1 MSCAWSALSSEV
13 FVSIKGNPRYQA
25 RIYIRRIAVPR
36 KPHVVSI
43 VMNMVEGD
51 SRVIKTAQAAMN
63 AGFRATIVGVAFS
76 PDTVRREIE
85 GVPVALLPHF
95 ATELREY
102 GLWGGDSTRDLRL
115 LVGGH
120 LQALIPE
127 IASLSPDLLHSHDM
141 IGLKLG
147 AAATQAMAAGG
158 RVVPWVHDVH
168 EFVAGLTGEAAN
180 YMPVCLGY
188 EREYLHKADYCFT
201 VSEPLADELESR
213 YALASRPTVTYNA
226 PNKGTF
232 DDAGPDIRSTLGLT
246 ATDPLVVYVG
256 RATRLRGC
264 DTILDAVMK
273 LDGVHLCFV
282 SQGSYV
288 EGLKATAS
296 KAGFGHRVHLLPY
309 LPSHQ
314 VTTFI
319 RTADVGIHGL
329 VHYPNGEVAMP
340 NKMFEYLHARLPIVV
355 SDVAA
360 MKRFVEGNNI
370 GMTFVAQDVD
380 SCAAAIR
387 RALDG
392 AEDFRSNI
400 TDELINEYSWEA
412 QERKIQNV
420 YRSLLEEPR
429 TVAPAARE
437 SAAMALRL
445 DEIEF
450 ETLYGRHLAQIN
462 FKTGIRL
469 RSVVSPTFVERVRFL
484 REKAAEEGIMRATRF
499 VGSRLLQGM
508 RRG

>member
-1 MSCAWSALSSEV
+1 VA
-13 FVSIKGNPRYQA
+13 
-25 RIYIRRIAVPR
+25 R

-51 SRVIKTAQAAMN
+51 SRVIKTAQAAIN

-76 PDTVRREIE
+76 PDTVTREIE
-85 GVPVALLPHF
+85 GVPVVLLPHF
-95 ATELREY
+95 ATELRKY
-102 GLWGGDSTRDLRL
+102 GLWGSSATRDLRL

-127 IASLSPDLLHSHDM
+127 IVRLSPDLLHSHDM

-147 AAATQAMAAGG
+147 ASAAQAMITGG
-158 RVVPWVHDVH
+158 RAVPWVHDVH

-188 EREYLHKADYCFT
+188 EREYLHKADHCFT

-213 YALASRPTVTYNA
+213 YALASRPTVAYNA
-226 PNKGTF
+226 PNRGSF
-232 DDAGPDIRSTLGLT
+232 DDSGPEIRSTLGLA
-246 ATDPLVVYVG
+246 ATDPLIVYVG

-273 LDGVHLCFV
+273 LDGIHLCFV

-288 EGLKATAS
+288 EELKAKAA
-296 KAGFGHRVHLLPY
+296 KAGFGQRIHLLPY

-360 MKRFVEGNNI
+360 MKQFVESNKI
-370 GMTFVAQDVD
+370 GTTFVAQDVD
-380 SCAAAIR
+380 SCSTAITQ
-387 RALDG
+387 ALDR
-392 AEDFRSNI
+392 AEGLRSNI

-412 QERKIQNV
+412 QERKIQSV
-420 YRSLLEEPR
+420 YQTLLDEPR
-429 TVAPAARE
+429 LIMPAARE
-437 SAAMALRL
+437 SAAMAQRL
-445 DEIEF
+445 DGIEF
-450 ETLYGRHLAQIN
+450 ESLYGRHLAQTN

-469 RSVVSPTFVERVRFL
+469 SSVVSPTFAERVRFL
-484 REKAAEEGIMRATRF
+484 REKTAEEGILRAARF
-499 VGSRLLQGM
+499 IGSRLLQGM